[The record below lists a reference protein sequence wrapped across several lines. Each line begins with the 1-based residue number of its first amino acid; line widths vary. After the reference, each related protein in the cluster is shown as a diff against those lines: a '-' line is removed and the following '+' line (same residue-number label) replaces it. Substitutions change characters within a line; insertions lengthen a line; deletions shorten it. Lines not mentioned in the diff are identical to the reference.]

1 MKKILII
8 EDDKTIVEGLEAA
21 FTFHGF
27 RLLSAG
33 NGEDGFFLLGS
44 EKPDVVILDIM
55 LPGFDGFEICK
66 KIRERDL
73 GIPIIML
80 TAKSRESDKLRGFEV
95 GADDYVTKP
104 FSAREL
110 IARVNAVLKRSG
122 VRVKEVRGQVVTV
135 GDVSV
140 NFDNFT
146 VVRDGEELSLSPKEY
161 EILKLLMDN
170 PEVVISRNRIIDD
183 IWGEEYYPNPKTID
197 NFILKLRNKI
207 EEDSKHPRHILAV
220 HGIGYKF
227 KF

>member
-1 MKKILII
+1 MRKILII

-27 RLLSAG
+27 TLLSAG

-44 EKPDVVILDIM
+44 EKPDVVILDVM

-66 KIRERDL
+66 KIRERDRR
-73 GIPIIML
+73 IPIIML
-80 TAKSRESDKLRGFEV
+80 TAKGGESDKLRGFET

-122 VRVKEVRGQVVTV
+122 VPVKEKQKQVFTV
-135 GDVSV
+135 GNVSV

-146 VVRDGEELSLSPKEY
+146 VKREGEESSLSLKEY
-161 EILKLLMDN
+161 EILKLLMGNSDT
-170 PEVVISRNRIIDD
+170 VISRNRIIDD
-183 IWGEEYYPNPKTID
+183 IWGEDYDPNPKTID

-207 EEDSKHPRHILAV
+207 EEDPRDPRHIITV
-220 HGIGYKF
+220 HGVGYKF

>member
-1 MKKILII
+1 MRKILII

-27 RLLSAG
+27 TLLSAG

-44 EKPDVVILDIM
+44 EKPDVVILDVM

-66 KIRERDL
+66 KIRERDRR
-73 GIPIIML
+73 IPIIML
-80 TAKSRESDKLRGFEV
+80 TAKGGESDKLRGFET

-122 VRVKEVRGQVVTV
+122 VPVKEEQKQVFTV
-135 GDVSV
+135 GNVSV

-146 VVRDGEELSLSPKEY
+146 VKREGEELSLSLKEY
-161 EILKLLMDN
+161 EILRLLMDN
-170 PEVVISRNRIIDD
+170 PDTVISRDRIIDD
-183 IWGEEYYPNPKTID
+183 IWGEDYYPNPKTID

-207 EEDSKHPRHILAV
+207 EEDPRDPRHILAV
-220 HGIGYKF
+220 HGVGYKF

>member
-1 MKKILII
+1 MSKILII
-8 EDDKTIVEGLEAA
+8 EDDRTIVEGLEAA

-27 RLLSAG
+27 TLLSAG

-44 EKPDVVILDIM
+44 EKPDVVILDVM

-66 KIRERDL
+66 KIRERDRR
-73 GIPIIML
+73 IPIIML
-80 TAKSRESDKLRGFEV
+80 TAKGGESDKLRGFET

-122 VRVKEVRGQVVTV
+122 APVKERQGQAVTV
-135 GDVSV
+135 GSVVV

-146 VVRDGEELSLSPKEY
+146 VKREGEELSLSLKEY
-161 EILKLLMDN
+161 EILKLLMEN
-170 PEVVISRNRIIDD
+170 PDTVISRNRIIDD
-183 IWGEEYYPNPKTID
+183 IWGEDYYPNPKTID

-207 EEDSKHPRHILAV
+207 EEDPKNPRHILAV
-220 HGIGYKF
+220 HGVGYKF

>member
-8 EDDKTIVEGLEAA
+8 EDDRTIVEGLEAA

-27 RLLSAG
+27 TLLSAG

-44 EKPDVVILDIM
+44 EKPDVVILDVM

-66 KIRERDL
+66 KIRERDRR
-73 GIPIIML
+73 IPIIML
-80 TAKSRESDKLRGFEV
+80 TAKGGESDKLRGFET

-122 VRVKEVRGQVVTV
+122 VPAKEKQKQVFTV
-135 GDVSV
+135 GKVSV

-146 VVRDGEELSLSPKEY
+146 VARDGKELSLSLKEY

-170 PEVVISRNRIIDD
+170 PDTVISRNRIIDD

-207 EEDSKHPRHILAV
+207 EEDPKNPRHILAV
-220 HGIGYKF
+220 HGVGYKF

>member
-1 MKKILII
+1 MRKILII

-27 RLLSAG
+27 TLLSAG

-44 EKPDVVILDIM
+44 EKPDVVILDVM

-66 KIRERDL
+66 KIRERDRR
-73 GIPIIML
+73 IPIIML
-80 TAKSRESDKLRGFEV
+80 TAKGGESDKLRGFET

-122 VRVKEVRGQVVTV
+122 VPVKEEQKQVFTV
-135 GDVSV
+135 GNVSV

-146 VVRDGEELSLSPKEY
+146 VARDGKELSLSPKEY
-161 EILKLLMDN
+161 EILRLLMDN
-170 PEVVISRNRIIDD
+170 PDTVISRDRIIDD
-183 IWGEEYYPNPKTID
+183 IWGEDYYPNPKTID

-207 EEDSKHPRHILAV
+207 EEDPRDPRHILAV
-220 HGIGYKF
+220 HGVGYKF